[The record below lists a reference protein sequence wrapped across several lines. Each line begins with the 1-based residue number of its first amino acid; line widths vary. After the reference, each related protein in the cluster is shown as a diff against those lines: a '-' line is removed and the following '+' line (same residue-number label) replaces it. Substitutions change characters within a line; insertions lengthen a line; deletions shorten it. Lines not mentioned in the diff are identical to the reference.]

1 MQFKNPELLYAL
13 LLLLIPI
20 FIHLFQL
27 RKFQK
32 TAFTNVAFLK
42 KVNIQT
48 RKSSQLKKWLTL
60 FLRMA
65 AIACLVIAFAQPF
78 SASKTALNTNKET
91 VIYLD
96 NSFSMEAKGTDG
108 PLLQRAMQDLYELP
122 STEKVNWFTNDKVH
136 RGVSKKAFKAEILQT
151 QFASKQLTPKQ
162 VLLKAEQLFSKNS
175 GAEKRLIYVS
185 DFQLKEG
192 FPPINEN
199 IKVSAVSLSP
209 ERKLNIAIDT
219 VFIKNKDASKLTLE
233 ARLTAQGSNEA
244 IPVSLFNK
252 EVLVAKTTADFSESA
267 TVTTTFEIN
276 KDEAIDGRII
286 INDPDIKYDNTLY
299 FSINAAN
306 KVNVL
311 AINQGDGTF
320 SSRIFNSE
328 EFKFTPQSHK
338 NLDYNAIPNQ
348 NFIILN
354 ELDNIPAPLTAA
366 LRAFSENGGS
376 IFIIPSA
383 NAVIS
388 EYNSLL
394 NSLKLGTFGEK
405 ISAEKQITNIAFDH
419 PLYRDVFEKR
429 VVNFQYPKVNSF
441 YPLAGVHA
449 TALSFEDG
457 KPFIVQKG
465 NHFLS
470 TAAFA
475 SEISNFKSS
484 PLIVPTLYNMS
495 LQSLPL
501 PKLYY
506 TVGKPNTFAIPIKLQ
521 QDQIITL
528 KDSVSSFIPL
538 QIANSNKVTIS
549 TEETPNIASTYA
561 VMNDT
566 DFIENVSF
574 NYTRDESIL
583 QYASLEEWEG
593 VDAHDS
599 ITALFENIVKDNTI
613 NEFWKWFAIGAFLF
627 LLAEMLV
634 LRFYKK

>member
-1 MQFKNPELLYAL
+1 
-13 LLLLIPI
+13 
-20 FIHLFQL
+20 
-27 RKFQK
+27 
-32 TAFTNVAFLK
+32 
-42 KVNIQT
+42 QT

-60 FLRMA
+60 CLRMA

-96 NSFSMEAKGTDG
+96 NSFSMQAKGPDG
-108 PLLQRAMQDLYELP
+108 PLLQNAMQDLYLLK
-122 STEKVNWFTNDKVH
+122 STEKITWFTNNKVH
-136 RGVSKKAFKAEILQT
+136 SGVSEKAFKAEMLQT
-151 QFASKQLTPKQ
+151 DYTSKQLSPKQ
-162 VLLKAEQLFSKNS
+162 VLLKAAQLFSKNA

-192 FPPINEN
+192 FPPIPSTL
-199 IKVSAVSLSP
+199 KVSAVSLSP
-209 ERKLNIAIDT
+209 ERKQNIALDT
-219 VFIKNKDASKLTLE
+219 IFIKSNDASKITLE
-233 ARLTAQGSNEA
+233 VRLTSQGTTASV
-244 IPVSLFNK
+244 PVSFYNK
-252 EVLVAKTTADFSESA
+252 EVLLAKTSADFSESA
-267 TVTTTFEIN
+267 IVAALFEVN
-276 KDEAIDGRII
+276 KEEAIDGRIL
-286 INDPDIKYDNTLY
+286 INDPDISYDNTLY
-299 FSINAAN
+299 FSINEAN

-311 AINQGDGTF
+311 AINQGDGAFITRLF
-320 SSRIFNSE
+320 SNEKFNY
-328 EFKFTPQSHK
+328 TPQSYK

-354 ELDNIPAPLTAA
+354 ELDTISAPLIAA
-366 LRAFSENGGS
+366 LRSFAENGGS
-376 IFIIPSA
+376 IFVIPSV

-394 NSLKLGTFGEK
+394 SSLRLGVLGER
-405 ISAEKQITNIAFDH
+405 ISVEKQITTISFDH
-419 PLYRDVFEKR
+419 PLYQDVFEKR
-429 VVNFQYPKVNSF
+429 VVNFQYPKVNLF
-441 YPLAGVHA
+441 YELAGVNA
-449 TALSFEDG
+449 AALSFEDG

-470 TAAFA
+470 TTPFA
-475 SEISNFKSS
+475 SEITNFKSS

-506 TVGKPNTFAIPIKLQ
+506 TTGEPNTFAIPIKLQ

-528 KDSVSSFIPL
+528 RDSLSSFIPL
-538 QIANSNKVTIS
+538 QTANSNKVTIT
-549 TEETPNIASTYA
+549 TEETPDIAGTYA
-561 VMNDT
+561 VMNDA
-566 DFIENVSF
+566 DFLENVSF
-574 NYTRDESIL
+574 NYDRDESIL
-583 QYASLEEWEG
+583 QYAALEDWEG

-599 ITALFENIVKDNTI
+599 IAALFENIVKDNTI

>member
-1 MQFKNPELLYAL
+1 MQFKHSELLYAL

-60 FLRMA
+60 CLRMA

-96 NSFSMEAKGTDG
+96 NSFSMQAKGPDG
-108 PLLQRAMQDLYELP
+108 PLLQNAMQDLYLLK
-122 STEKVNWFTNDKVH
+122 STEKITWFTNNKVH
-136 RGVSKKAFKAEILQT
+136 SGVSEKAFKAEMLQT
-151 QFASKQLTPKQ
+151 DYTSKQLSPKQ
-162 VLLKAEQLFSKNS
+162 VLLKAAQLFSKNA

-192 FPPINEN
+192 FPPIPSTL
-199 IKVSAVSLSP
+199 KVSAVSLSP
-209 ERKLNIAIDT
+209 ERKQNIALDT
-219 VFIKNKDASKLTLE
+219 IFIKSNDASKITLE
-233 ARLTAQGSNEA
+233 VRLTSQGTTASV
-244 IPVSLFNK
+244 PVSFYNK
-252 EVLVAKTTADFSESA
+252 EVLLAKTSADFSESA
-267 TVTTTFEIN
+267 IVAALFEVN
-276 KDEAIDGRII
+276 KEEAIDGRIL
-286 INDPDIKYDNTLY
+286 INDPDISYDNTLY
-299 FSINAAN
+299 FSINEAN

-311 AINQGDGTF
+311 AINQGDGAFITRLF
-320 SSRIFNSE
+320 SNEKFNY
-328 EFKFTPQSHK
+328 TPQSYK

-354 ELDNIPAPLTAA
+354 ELDTISAPLIAA
-366 LRAFSENGGS
+366 LRSFAENGGS
-376 IFIIPSA
+376 IFVIPSV

-394 NSLKLGTFGEK
+394 SSLRLGVLGER
-405 ISAEKQITNIAFDH
+405 ISVEKQITTISFDH
-419 PLYRDVFEKR
+419 PLYQDVFEKR
-429 VVNFQYPKVNSF
+429 VVNFQYPKVNLF
-441 YPLAGVHA
+441 YELAGVNA
-449 TALSFEDG
+449 AALSFEDG

-470 TAAFA
+470 TTPFA
-475 SEISNFKSS
+475 SEITNFKSS

-506 TVGKPNTFAIPIKLQ
+506 TTGEPNTFAIPIKLQ

-528 KDSVSSFIPL
+528 RDSLSSFIPL
-538 QIANSNKVTIS
+538 QTANSNKVTIT
-549 TEETPNIASTYA
+549 TEETPDIAGTYA
-561 VMNDT
+561 VMNDA
-566 DFIENVSF
+566 DFLENVSF
-574 NYTRDESIL
+574 NYDRDESIL
-583 QYASLEEWEG
+583 QYAALEDWEG

-599 ITALFENIVKDNTI
+599 IAALFENIVKDNTI

>member
-1 MQFKNPELLYAL
+1 MQFKHSELLYAL

-60 FLRMA
+60 CLRMA

-96 NSFSMEAKGTDG
+96 NSFSMQAKGPDG
-108 PLLQRAMQDLYELP
+108 PLLQNAMQDLYLLK
-122 STEKVNWFTNDKVH
+122 STEKITWFTNNKVH
-136 RGVSKKAFKAEILQT
+136 SGVSEKAFKAEMLQT
-151 QFASKQLTPKQ
+151 DYTSKQLSPKQ
-162 VLLKAEQLFSKNS
+162 VLLKAAQLFSKNA

-192 FPPINEN
+192 FPPIPSTL
-199 IKVSAVSLSP
+199 KVSAVSLSP
-209 ERKLNIAIDT
+209 ERKQNIALDT
-219 VFIKNKDASKLTLE
+219 IFIKSNDASKITLE
-233 ARLTAQGSNEA
+233 VRLTSQGTTASV
-244 IPVSLFNK
+244 PVSFYNK
-252 EVLVAKTTADFSESA
+252 EVLLAKTSADFSESA
-267 TVTTTFEIN
+267 IVAALFEVN
-276 KDEAIDGRII
+276 KEEAIDGRIL
-286 INDPDIKYDNTLY
+286 INDPDISYDNTLY
-299 FSINAAN
+299 FSINEAN

-311 AINQGDGTF
+311 AINQGDGAFITRLF
-320 SSRIFNSE
+320 SNEKFNY
-328 EFKFTPQSHK
+328 TPQSYK

-354 ELDNIPAPLTAA
+354 ELDTISAPLIAA
-366 LRAFSENGGS
+366 LRSFAENGGS
-376 IFIIPSA
+376 IFVIPSV

-394 NSLKLGTFGEK
+394 SSLRLGVLGER
-405 ISAEKQITNIAFDH
+405 ISVEKQITTISFDH
-419 PLYRDVFEKR
+419 PLYQDVFEKR
-429 VVNFQYPKVNSF
+429 VVNFQYPKVNLF
-441 YPLAGVHA
+441 YELAGVNA
-449 TALSFEDG
+449 AALSFEDG

-470 TAAFA
+470 TTPFA
-475 SEISNFKSS
+475 SEITNFKSS

-506 TVGKPNTFAIPIKLQ
+506 TTGEPNTFAIPIKLQ

-528 KDSVSSFIPL
+528 RDSLSSFIPL
-538 QIANSNKVTIS
+538 QIANSNKVTIT
-549 TEETPNIASTYA
+549 TEETPDIAGTYA
-561 VMNDT
+561 VMNDA
-566 DFIENVSF
+566 DFLENVSF
-574 NYTRDESIL
+574 NYDRDESIL
-583 QYASLEEWEG
+583 QYAALEDWEG

-599 ITALFENIVKDNTI
+599 IAALFENIVKDNTI

>member
-1 MQFKNPELLYAL
+1 MQFKHPELLYAL

-96 NSFSMEAKGTDG
+96 NSFSMQAKGPEG
-108 PLLQRAMQDLYELP
+108 PLLQSAMQGLYLLN
-122 STEKVNWFTNDKVH
+122 STEKITWFTNNKVYS
-136 RGVSKKAFKAEILQT
+136 GVSEKAFKSEMLQT
-151 QFASKQLTPKQ
+151 EYTSKQLSPKQ
-162 VLLKAEQLFSKNS
+162 VLLKAEQLFSKNT
-175 GAEKRLIYVS
+175 GAEKRLIFVS

-192 FPPINEN
+192 FPPIPST

-209 ERKLNIAIDT
+209 ERKQNIALDT
-219 VFIKNKDASKLTLE
+219 IFIKSNDVSKITLE
-233 ARLTAQGSNEA
+233 VRLTSQGTTA
-244 IPVSLFNK
+244 AVPVSFYNK
-252 EVLVAKTTADFSESA
+252 EVLVAKTSADFSESA
-267 TVTTTFEIN
+267 NVAALFEIN
-276 KDEAIDGRII
+276 KEEAIDGRIV
-286 INDPDIKYDNTLY
+286 INDPDIIYDNTLF
-299 FSINAAN
+299 FSINEAN

-311 AINQGDGTF
+311 AINQGDGAFISRLF
-320 SSRIFNSE
+320 SNE
-328 EFKFTPQSHK
+328 KFSYTPQSYK

-354 ELDNIPAPLTAA
+354 ELDTISAPLIAA
-366 LRAFSENGGS
+366 LLSFAENGGS
-376 IFIIPSA
+376 IFVIPSV

-388 EYNSLL
+388 EYNNLLSSLR
-394 NSLKLGTFGEK
+394 LGTLGER
-405 ISAEKQITNIAFDH
+405 ISAEKQITTITFDH

-441 YPLAGVHA
+441 YELAGTNA
-449 TALSFEDG
+449 AALSFEDG

-470 TAAFA
+470 TAPFD
-475 SEISNFKSS
+475 SEITNFKSS

-506 TVGKPNTFAIPIKLQ
+506 TIGEPNTFAIPIKLQ

-528 KDSVSSFIPL
+528 KDSLSSFIPL
-538 QIANSNKVTIS
+538 QIANSNKVTIT
-549 TEETPNIASTYA
+549 TEETPDIASTYA
-561 VMNDT
+561 AMKDA
-566 DFIENVSF
+566 DFLENVSF
-574 NYTRDESIL
+574 NYDRDESIL
-583 QYASLEEWEG
+583 QYATLEDWEG

-599 ITALFENIVKDNTI
+599 IAALFENIVKDNTI

>member
-1 MQFKNPELLYAL
+1 MQFKHPDLLYAL

-42 KVNIQT
+42 KVNMQT

-60 FLRMA
+60 LLRMA
-65 AIACLVIAFAQPF
+65 ALACLVIAFAQPF
-78 SASKTALNTNKET
+78 SASKTALNTDKET

-96 NSFSMEAKGTDG
+96 NSFSMEAKGADG
-108 PLLQRAMQDLYELP
+108 PLLQRAMQGLYDLP
-122 STEKVNWFTNDKVH
+122 GSEKVNWFTNDKVY
-136 RGVSKKAFKAEILQT
+136 RDVSQKTFKSEMLQT
-151 QFASKQLTPKQ
+151 EYSSKQLSPKQ
-162 VLLKAEQLFSKNS
+162 VILKAEQLFSKNIN
-175 GAEKRLIYVS
+175 AEKRLIYVS
-185 DFQLKEG
+185 DFQLKDA
-192 FPPINEN
+192 FPTIPEH

-209 ERKLNIAIDT
+209 ERKQNIAIDT
-219 VFIKNKDASKLTLE
+219 VYIKNKDASKITLE
-233 ARLTAQGSNEA
+233 AKLTSQGSNEV
-244 IPVSLFNK
+244 IPVSLYNK
-252 EVLVAKTTADFSESA
+252 DVLVAKTTANFSESTSA
-267 TVTTTFEIN
+267 TTTFELT

-286 INDPDIKYDNTLY
+286 INDPDITYDNTLY
-299 FSINAAN
+299 FSINKAN
-306 KVNVL
+306 QVNVL
-311 AINQGDGTF
+311 SINQGDGTYTARLF
-320 SSRIFNSE
+320 TSEDFN
-328 EFKFTPQSHK
+328 FTPQSHT

-383 NAVIS
+383 NAVVS
-388 EYNSLL
+388 EYNNLL
-394 NSLKLGTFGEK
+394 NSLQLGSFGEK

-419 PLYRDVFEKR
+419 PLFTDVFEKR
-429 VVNFQYPKVNSF
+429 VVNFQYPKVNLF
-441 YPLAGVHA
+441 YELAGTNA

-470 TAAFA
+470 TAPFA

-521 QDQIITL
+521 QDQILTL
-528 KDSVSSFIPL
+528 KDSTSSFIPL
-538 QIANSNKVTIS
+538 QVANANKVTIS
-549 TEETPNIASTYA
+549 TTDTPNLASTYA
-561 VMNDT
+561 IMKEQ

-583 QYASLEEWEG
+583 QYASIEDWEG
-593 VDAHDS
+593 VDAHKS
-599 ITALFENIVKDNTI
+599 ITSLFENIVKDNTI

>member
-1 MQFKNPELLYAL
+1 MQFKHPELLYAL

-32 TAFTNVAFLK
+32 TAFTNVEFLK

-60 FLRMA
+60 LLRMA
-65 AIACLVIAFAQPF
+65 TIACLVIAFAQPF
-78 SASKTALNTNKET
+78 SASKTALNTEKET

-96 NSFSMEAKGTDG
+96 NSFSMEAKGPDG
-108 PLLQRAMQDLYELP
+108 PLLQRAMQGLYNIP
-122 STEKVNWFTNDKVH
+122 GTEKVTWFTNDKVH
-136 RGVSKKAFKAEILQT
+136 RDVTQKTFKAEMLQT
-151 QFASKQLTPKQ
+151 NYSPNQLAPTQ
-162 VLLKAEQLFSKNS
+162 VLLKAAQLFSKKTS
-175 GAEKRLIYVS
+175 AEKRLIYVS

-192 FPPINEN
+192 FPPIPED

-209 ERKLNIAIDT
+209 ERKQNISIDT
-219 VFIKNKDASKLTLE
+219 VFIKSKDASKITLE
-233 ARLTAQGSNEA
+233 AKLTSQGTLEA

-252 EVLVAKTTADFSESA
+252 ETLIAKTTADFSESA
-267 TVTTTFEIN
+267 SVTTTFQID
-276 KDEAIDGRII
+276 KDAPLDGRII
-286 INDPDIKYDNTLY
+286 INDPNVSYDNTLY
-299 FSINAAN
+299 LSINQSN
-306 KVNVL
+306 KVQVL
-311 AINQGDGTF
+311 AINQGDGAF
-320 SSRIFNSE
+320 IAKLFNSDQ
-328 EFKFTPQSHK
+328 FNFTPQSHR
-338 NLDYNAIPNQ
+338 NLDYNAIPSQ

-354 ELDNIPAPLTAA
+354 ELDNISAPLAAA
-366 LRAFSENGGS
+366 LRSFSENGGS
-376 IFIIPSA
+376 IFVIPSE
-383 NAVIS
+383 NAVVS

-394 NSLKLGTFGEK
+394 NSLELGAFGEK

-419 PLYRDVFEKR
+419 PLYSDVFEKR

-441 YPLAGVHA
+441 YALAGSNA
-449 TALSFEDG
+449 AALSFEDG

-470 TAAFA
+470 TASFA
-475 SEISNFKSS
+475 SEITNFKSS

-506 TVGKPNTFAIPIKLQ
+506 SINKPNTFAIPIKLQ

-538 QIANSNKVTIS
+538 QVAGANKVTIS
-549 TEETPNIASTYA
+549 TEETPDLASTYA
-561 VMNDT
+561 VMKDA

-583 QYASLEEWEG
+583 QYAALEDWEG
-593 VDAHDS
+593 VDAHES
-599 ITALFENIVKDNTI
+599 IAALFENIVKDNTI